1 MKKKLLFLLPILC
14 LTSCGKTPTSESS
27 STPVSEESAPI
38 SEESVPVEES
48 SEESFIHSEE
58 ESIEP
63 SEEESVPVSE
73 EESLAPSEEES
84 LAPSGEESVP
94 AASEEESI
102 VESEEKSEPIEESET
117 IPSVLYYVV
126 GSFNDWVT
134 QDSNYVMTPDKS
146 DANHFTFAHFEMNAG
161 TELKCVSSK
170 GTWYPDGM
178 GNNIKVPEDGVY
190 TVHLRTNASKD
201 KMTTLEKE
209 AEEESTTVSESED
222 EGELPLPKDA
232 STGYTF
238 ENVSNADG
246 SMSYEIFV
254 RSFYDSDGNGIGD
267 LRGVDSKIPYLADLG
282 IKTIWL
288 MPIHPSPSYHGY
300 DVTDYYAIN
309 PDYGTLNDFDSLVAT
324 ASTYNIDIMIDMV
337 INHSAKNCQY
347 FLDSYSDY
355 ISGNT
360 DADSR
365 ADWYSWS
372 DTAKAGY
379 SQYGNVYIES
389 NFDQS
394 MPEFNYDSEGFRNE
408 LDNIFKFWVQDHGVK
423 GFRLDAVLYYYYN
436 NHAKNAEVL
445 TFLEQLGKKYNPDF
459 HMVGE
464 CWQTFSIMQR
474 YMTSEIDSLFSFQS
488 ALSAGGT
495 GVQINTMAKGSG
507 SASTFLTKMT
517 NNENKVHTNNPNGY
531 SSYFISN
538 HDMDRASSAL
548 KGVNSKVAAS
558 ILGLLPGT
566 PYMYY
571 GEEIELLGSR
581 GSEPTDVMRRLPMIW
596 SKNNKT
602 GECGFPERNYSYLS
616 YDQVEDGVED
626 QLQDGFSLLN
636 HYKKVINI
644 RNKYPFMKH
653 GILTSMMD
661 ELEIENKKVLAYK
674 IALDDDYVVIIT
686 NINDTNFEVNVGDLK
701 IKDSINTMHLIP
713 QINNGV
719 LRIGAKSTVV
729 LQ

>member
-324 ASTYNIDIMIDMV
+324 ASTYNIMIDMV